1 MKRLI
6 KDVGTIH
13 CLDGNPFGFSGWRQD
28 VESFDSKNG
37 IDFLKWMRD
46 THQLEMEAGGLVGLF
61 GFADGVGSGG
71 MC

>member
-13 CLDGNPFGFSGWRQD
+13 WVDWNPLGFSGRRQD
-28 VESFDSKNG
+28 AESFDSKNG
-37 IDFLKWMRD
+37 IDFLKRMRD
-46 THQLEMEAGGLVGLF
+46 TDPYQMEAGGLVRLC